1 MRSWFCLSI
10 LVALL
15 VSSSA
20 LEVRVLTGLGL
31 RGQANQP
38 DYGEQ
43 KLVINSNGR
52 YLYPSQQ
59 TPEYNVYS
67 MYIAHY

>member
-1 MRSWFCLSI
+1 MKSSLWLCL
-10 LVALL
+10 LLALAG
-15 VSSSA
+15 SMAA

-52 YLYPSQQ
+52 YLYPTQQ

-67 MYIAHY
+67 L